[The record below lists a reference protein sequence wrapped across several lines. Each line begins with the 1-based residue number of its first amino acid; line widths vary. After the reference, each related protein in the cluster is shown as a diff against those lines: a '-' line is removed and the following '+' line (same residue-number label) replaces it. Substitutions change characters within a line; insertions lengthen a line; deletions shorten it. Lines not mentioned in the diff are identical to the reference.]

1 MQSTITEEGIKDLV
15 HQFYQKIGADH
26 ELGPV
31 FNQAIEAQ
39 EWPAHLSKMCDFWSS
54 IMLKSGRYHGNPFI
68 KHKAL
73 PAFDPALFDRWLAFF
88 FETAHEVFSDEA
100 AKRFD
105 EASQTIASS
114 LKFGLFGRR

>member
-1 MQSTITEEGIKDLV
+1 MQSPITEEGIKDLA

-31 FNQAIEAQ
+31 FNQAIEPQ

-73 PAFDPALFDRWLAFF
+73 PDFDPVLFDRWLALF

-100 AKRFD
+100 AKPFG
-105 EASQTIASS
+105 EASQTIARS